1 MNGPTGAEQPTGA
14 QPTGAGQ
21 PADAGQST
29 KARQPAEAEAAP
41 PGEAL
46 APEPTPTGLGTP
58 TGPEALTVPEP
69 LTAPA
74 PTRRKLVIGTA
85 LAGIAATLPLTGTS
99 AYAGSTGT
107 GTGTGTGTAPYPRP
121 RAGEAVLRSGALEVR
136 VDTGF
141 PRVLSYTDR
150 GTGAVLYGQPDPVTR
165 LLVDGTARTPRVT
178 ARPAADRIT
187 YTLAFD
193 GGTEID
199 AEITVDGWH
208 VDWRVTRIADTP
220 ALRVGTLQIPG
231 LALLSV
237 RSDQPGAALL
247 AARIDLDKAKS
258 GDTLVRIT
266 PATPVDAAPTGC
278 AYGVAATGE
287 LAAAVETNTVYDTP
301 SGPTTW
307 ENGRLWRQ
315 TTASG
320 GHRYA
325 RLGCGQ
331 WTHRAATA
339 PLDDTE
345 PLPYATV
352 VLTRDRNGDGTADW
366 QDAAIALRD
375 IMVDPLGADEQHLR
389 VVAHIPFNFA
399 SQATNPFLATLDNV
413 KRIALATDGLRQFTL
428 LKGYQSEGHD
438 SAHPDYGGNP
448 NTRAGGL
455 ADLNTLLRAGKTWHS
470 DFAVH
475 VNATESYPVA
485 HAFSE
490 TLVDK
495 SDAQWDWLD
504 QSYRIDARRD
514 LVSGDIVRRFRQLRE
529 ETDPALNT
537 LYIDVFRE
545 SGWNSDRLQ
554 RHLRAQGWQVTT
566 EWGHGLERSALWSHW
581 ANETDYGGDTSRGI
595 NSRLIR
601 FVRNHQKDVFADK
614 WPTLLG
620 GARMGNF
627 EGWVGKTDWHAF
639 YKIIW
644 VDALPAKYLQA
655 YPIRTWREHEITFEG
670 PTGTT
675 VTDTGGTRR
684 ITTDGRLVYDGGTYL
699 LPWEPRRATDPEKLY
714 HYNPGGGTTT
724 WTLPRGWSGTRSV
737 YAYRLTDQG
746 RSRPERLTVRAGEV
760 TVTAAA
766 GQPYVLYRRPAPAQG
781 GRGWGQGSGG
791 HARRG
796 AGRTGP
802 GWGEGTPLAD
812 PGFHSGTLDAWRVS
826 GPATVEPSALGD
838 YELVVGAGGA
848 ATVSQRLARLAP
860 GTYTASVQ
868 VEVGAR
874 PGERRRATLEVRT
887 GDGVTAANWTE
898 TSTAGN
904 FVAADRKHGT
914 RFQRMFTP
922 FTVPEGGGPVTLTLR
937 TAAGT
942 PRIRFDNVRVVPA
955 VPTHRPGTVAYED
968 FEDVPQGWGP
978 FVKGDAGQV
987 TDPRTHIAQRHAPFT
1002 QRGWNGKAVDDVI
1015 DGGQSLKSRGENAGL
1030 VYRTVPHT
1038 VRFVPGRRYRVS
1050 FRYENEKAGQY
1061 AWVTAVD
1068 DPASRELSRTP
1079 LPVATRPTSHTY
1091 EFTAPESGEAW
1102 VGLRKTG
1109 DDGKAEFVLDA
1120 FEVREA

>member
-1 MNGPTGAEQPTGA
+1 MNGPTDAAGPAGAEH
-14 QPTGAGQ
+14 
-21 PADAGQST
+21 
-29 KARQPAEAEAAP
+29 
-41 PGEAL
+41 
-46 APEPTPTGLGTP
+46 
-58 TGPEALTVPEP
+58 GPS
-69 LTAPA
+69 
-74 PTRRKLVIGTA
+74 RRDIVVSTA
-85 LAGIAATLPLTGTS
+85 LAGLATALPLGTGS
-99 AYAGSTGT
+99 AYAAGPHTTG
-107 GTGTGTGTAPYPRP
+107 
-121 RAGEAVLRSGALEVR
+121 GETVLRSGALDVR
-136 VDTGF
+136 VDTAF
-141 PRVLSYTDR
+141 PRIVSYTDR
-150 GTGAVLYGQPDPVTR
+150 GTGAVLYGQEDPVTQV
-165 LLVDGTARTPRVT
+165 LVDGTARTPRVT
-178 ARPAADRIT
+178 SRPAADRIA

-199 AEITVDGWH
+199 AEITVRGRH

-220 ALRVGTLQIPG
+220 ARRVGTLQIPG
-231 LALLSV
+231 LAFLSV

-247 AARIDLDKAKS
+247 AARIDLDKTRS
-258 GDTLVRIT
+258 GDTLVRIGPT
-266 PATPVDAAPTGC
+266 TPVDAAPLGC
-278 AYGVAATGE
+278 AYAVAATGR
-287 LAAAVETNTVYDTP
+287 LAAAIETNTVYDRPT
-301 SGPTTW
+301 GATTW

-315 TTASG
+315 TVHSA
-320 GHRYA
+320 GHRSA

-339 PLDDTE
+339 PLDATE

-375 IMVDPLGADEQHLR
+375 IMVSPPGADEQHLR

-438 SAHPDYGGNP
+438 SAHPDYGGNY
-448 NTRAGGL
+448 NERAGGL
-455 ADLNTLLRAGKTWHS
+455 ADLNTLLRAGKKWHS

-490 TLVDK
+490 TLVDEN
-495 SDAQWDWLD
+495 DEQWDWLD

-514 LVSGDIVRRFRQLRE
+514 LVSGDIARRFRQLRE
-529 ETDPALNT
+529 ETDPALDT
-537 LYIDVFRE
+537 LYVDVFRE

-554 RHLRAQGWQVTT
+554 RHLREQGWQVTT
-566 EWGHGLERSALWSHW
+566 EWGHGLERAALWSHW
-581 ANETDYGGDTSRGI
+581 ANETDYGGDSSRGI
-595 NSRLIR
+595 NSRLVR

-670 PTGTT
+670 PAATT
-675 VTDTGGTRR
+675 VSDTGGTRR

-699 LPWEPRRATDPEKLY
+699 LPWEPRRATDPGKLY

-737 YAYRLTDQG
+737 YLYRLTDQG
-746 RSRPERLTVRAGEV
+746 RSRPRRLAVRGGKV
-760 TVTAAA
+760 GIAAEA
-766 GQPYVLYRRPAPAQG
+766 GQPYVVYRRPAPAQG
-781 GRGWGQGSGG
+781 
-791 HARRG
+791 
-796 AGRTGP
+796 GP

-812 PGFHSGTLDAWRVS
+812 PGFHSGTLDSWQVS
-826 GPATVEPSALGD
+826 GPAQVQPSALGD

-848 ATVSQRLARLAP
+848 AAVGQRLTRLAP
-860 GTYTASVQ
+860 GTYAASVQ

-874 PGERRRATLEVRT
+874 PGERRRAALEVRT

-898 TSTAGN
+898 TSTAEN

-914 RFQRMFTP
+914 RFQRMFTR

-942 PRIRFDNVRVVPA
+942 PRVRFDNVRVVPA
-955 VPTHRPGTVAYED
+955 VPAHRPGTVAYED
-968 FEDVPQGWGP
+968 FEHVPQGWGP
-978 FVKGDAGQV
+978 FVKGDAGRV

-1002 QRGWNGKAVDDVI
+1002 QRGWHGKAVDDVI

-1038 VRFVPGRRYRVS
+1038 VRFTAGRRYRVT

-1068 DPASRELSRTP
+1068 EPAARELSRTP
-1079 LPVATRPTSHTY
+1079 LPVATRPATHTY
-1091 EFTAPESGEAW
+1091 EFTAPDGGEAW

-1109 DDGKAEFVLDA
+1109 GDGKAEFVLDA
-1120 FEVREA
+1120 FEVREI